1 MRRRILRATV
11 LAVVCA
17 VLLFAVPLG
26 MVVPRLYQQDEVRE
40 LQQLGEQVAVSLPV
54 EPAVQ
59 PARPRG
65 SDPVELPRA
74 ERGTRIAVY
83 DPGARRVLGDG
94 PRAGDGPVRAA
105 AQGRASSR
113 RMDDSLVVAVPVGGA
128 ERVRAM
134 VRVTAPA
141 SQPLRR
147 TALTWSGM
155 LALAGLAVGTG
166 VVLSLRSSRRL
177 ARPLE
182 ELAGTARR
190 MESGDLGARA
200 EPSGIPETDAVA
212 SALARTAGRVDQ
224 LLRRERSFSAD
235 VSHQLRT
242 ALTGVR
248 LDLETSLAAG
258 ADGDP
263 CGAMTSALERLGSME
278 TTLADLLILAR
289 ETPERAPLD
298 PAPLLD
304 HIARRWH
311 GELAAQGRRL
321 RLLAEDDLPEGAGSG
336 RAARQILDVL
346 LANACGHGRGTVT
359 VRVRDT
365 GGVLAVD
372 VEDEGPGIA
381 DDRPLFERRPQDA
394 TGHGIGLALAR
405 SLAEAEG
412 GRLFASRPY
421 PHPRFTWLI
430 AAPPDDGATATD
442 G

>member
-11 LAVVCA
+11 VAVVCA

-26 MVVPRLYQQDEVRE
+26 IVVLRLYQQDEVRE
-40 LQQLGEQVAVSLPV
+40 LQQLGEQVAVSLPAR
-54 EPAVQ
+54 PVQ
-59 PARPRG
+59 PPG
-65 SDPVELPRA
+65 SAPVELPRA

-94 PRAGDGPVRAA
+94 PRAGDGPVREAA
-105 AQGRASSR
+105 RGRASSQR
-113 RMDDSLVVAVPVGGA
+113 LNDSLVVAVPVGGA

-134 VRVTAPA
+134 VRVSAPA

-166 VVLSLRSSRRL
+166 VVLALRSSRRL

-182 ELAGTARR
+182 ALAGTARR
-190 MESGDLGARA
+190 MEGGDLGARA

-224 LLRRERSFSAD
+224 LLQRERSFSAD

-258 ADGDP
+258 DGGDP
-263 CGAMTSALERLGSME
+263 REAMTSALERLGSME

-289 ETPERAPLD
+289 DAPERATLD
-298 PAPLLD
+298 LAPLLD
-304 HIARRWH
+304 DVARRWH

-321 RLLAEDDLPEGAGSG
+321 RVLAEDDLPEGAGSG

-365 GGVLAVD
+365 GGVLALD

-381 DDRPLFERRPQDA
+381 DDRPLFERRPEDA

-412 GRLFASRPY
+412 GRLFVSRPR

-430 AAPPDDGATATD
+430 AAPPADGASPAD